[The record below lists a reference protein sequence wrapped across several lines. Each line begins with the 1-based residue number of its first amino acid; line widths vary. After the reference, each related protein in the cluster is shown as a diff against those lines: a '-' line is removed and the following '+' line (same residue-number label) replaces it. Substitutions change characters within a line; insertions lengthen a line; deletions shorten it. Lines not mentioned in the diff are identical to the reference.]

1 MTTGRVTDGRAT
13 VPVTFRMPDRPDF
26 RIEFVIDTG
35 FTGSLCLPPE
45 AIAVLG
51 LPFQYE
57 VPANLANNSNVFLKV
72 YTATILWNGE
82 TQEVNVVAA
91 GRKPLLGVGMMSGN
105 ELYVHFIEGGTVSIE

>member
-1 MTTGRVTDGRAT
+1 MITGRVTDGRAT

-57 VPANLANNSNVFLKV
+57 VPANLDFL
-72 YTATILWNGE
+72 THLWGKTFCDFCKCSAHNHS
-82 TQEVNVVAA
+82 
-91 GRKPLLGVGMMSGN
+91 L
-105 ELYVHFIEGGTVSIE
+105 

>member
-1 MTTGRVTDGRAT
+1 MITGKVADGRAT
-13 VPVTFRMPDRPDF
+13 VPVMFRMPDRPDF
-26 RIEFVIDTG
+26 SIEFVIDTG

-72 YTATILWNGE
+72 YTATVFWNGE
-82 TQEVNVVAA
+82 MQEVNVVAA